1 MIDVFIVACLALVLV
16 AGSVRI
22 AIEIYLRRQARAARQ
37 RESVPSPMTAD
48 APLPGSITR
57 ATPEPIAEP
66 AAVPVILRDAGQVAS
81 SAEPSAE
88 PSAGE
93 PAPADGPP
101 VALFSVEMGASNPRL
116 CIAAGGR
123 TIPVEIRP
131 WQTVG
136 LSRALIAAGTACA
149 SGAQPPPEGTV
160 FS

>member
-22 AIEIYLRRQARAARQ
+22 AIEIYLRRQARAARL
-37 RESVPSPMTAD
+37 RESMPSPMTAD

-66 AAVPVILRDAGQVAS
+66 AAVPVTLRDAGQVAS
-81 SAEPSAE
+81 SAE

>member
-66 AAVPVILRDAGQVAS
+66 AAVPVILRDTGQVAS
-81 SAEPSAE
+81 SAEA
-88 PSAGE
+88 
-93 PAPADGPP
+93 PAPTDGPP

-149 SGAQPPPEGTV
+149 LGAQPPPEGTV